1 MRRHNRI
8 AGLLGHVFLITP
20 SEALDIIKQR
30 DVAKIREAWLDY
42 TRYKGRVWTWPNVSK
57 VIRDSACAKAQMIL
71 RRF

>member
-42 TRYKGRVWTWPNVSK
+42 TRYKGRPNVSK